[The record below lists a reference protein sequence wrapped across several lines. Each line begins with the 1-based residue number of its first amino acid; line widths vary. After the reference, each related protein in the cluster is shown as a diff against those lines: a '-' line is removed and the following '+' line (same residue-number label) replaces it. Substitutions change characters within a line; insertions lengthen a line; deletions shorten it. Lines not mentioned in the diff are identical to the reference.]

1 MFCQLIYHLFLM
13 TMLGEL
19 EEAKNF
25 RNSHFMK
32 EKVDGFEG
40 YIGGFMFLNCPFSQL
55 SVKTIKVEPFKQK
68 NKIGVRHEN
77 PCCWTRFGK
86 PYDELFRTC

>member
-1 MFCQLIYHLFLM
+1 MRLSPITAGLGCKYSRAFRFVGARGMFCQLIYHLFLM

-68 NKIGVRHEN
+68 IK
-77 PCCWTRFGK
+77 
-86 PYDELFRTC
+86 